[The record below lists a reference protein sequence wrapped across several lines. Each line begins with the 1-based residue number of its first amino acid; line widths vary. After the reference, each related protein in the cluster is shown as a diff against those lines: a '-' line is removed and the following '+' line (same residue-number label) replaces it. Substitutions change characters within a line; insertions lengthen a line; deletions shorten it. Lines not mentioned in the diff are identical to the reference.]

1 MERIEEAR
9 NDYPEIIEELER
21 LKRVVDQIF
30 ELTDIRIGAEYSH
43 GPYNPIYYWCDA
55 TWEDHVTRVDPKYQD
70 LNEEIERR

>member
-9 NDYPEIIEELER
+9 IDYPEIIEELER

-30 ELTDIRIGAEYSH
+30 ELTDMKIVAEY
-43 GPYNPIYYWCDA
+43 PYEPYPPIYCWCDA
-55 TWEDHVTRVDPKYQD
+55 TWEDHVTRVSLKYQD